1 MFVNMASVRFGQTAL
16 ADDPDRLGDDLAD
29 ALTRAERR
37 SVIEKA
43 TSMLPA

>member
-1 MFVNMASVRFGQTAL
+1 MFVNMASVRLGSPLSRTT
-16 ADDPDRLGDDLAD
+16 RTGLGDDLAD
-29 ALTRAERR
+29 ALTRADRR

>member
-1 MFVNMASVRFGQTAL
+1 MFVNMVSVRFGQPAL
-16 ADDPDRLGDDLAD
+16 ADDPDRLGD

>member
-1 MFVNMASVRFGQTAL
+1 MFVNMGVGPVGEPAL

-29 ALTRAERR
+29 ALTGAERR

-43 TSMLPA
+43 TSMLSA